1 MPFSNFSKSRL
12 SYAVAMSL
20 VVVITASMAI
30 MPTGATAQEAEE
42 KPLGATPI
50 SEIAPDT
57 VEQTGVNTQYDKA
70 LTISKI
76 SISGNQLIDEYRIKD
91 NMNLRPGSLY
101 KKSNLQSDLRGI
113 YDMGY
118 FTEKIRAVPIATR
131 DGIHL
136 RIEVEENAP
145 VTGVLVEGNKIVS
158 DAELMEIFSPQTGL
172 PQNVKQ
178 LNDSIEKIEKI
189 YADKGYVLARVKEIT
204 DDPDGM
210 INLEVNEGR
219 IKNMYF
225 VGNRKTKDY
234 VVERMMSTK
243 EGDVYNENVL
253 TEDLKRVFGTQG
265 FSDVRRVI
273 TANPENPDEYDVTIE
288 LDEKKTGAIS
298 LGGGLDTGT
307 GVFGSVGYTDPNFRG
322 RGENFSSIASV
333 GTGIIGRGDSLADAR
348 TYQFEVGWSTPSF
361 RQTDNSVGVSLYGR
375 DMASIN
381 VPLGIE
387 RRIGTNFTWS
397 KPLKSFENT
406 AFSLGFGGERVS
418 LREGG
423 TTGDLADLG
432 VTNRDGQL
440 DGGTFLNVTPTI
452 AFDTRDNRFNP
463 TQGWL
468 NTFSL
473 TGAGGLDG
481 SSYGTASANVR
492 KFTEIRKGVVL
503 ALNAQAGSSVL
514 GDIPTFNMFRLGGS
528 YSVRGFREGGLG
540 VGNGFLL
547 GSAELRTKVPL
558 WGKLKEIPV
567 LNTMTTAFFIDGGQ
581 LVDQATLTGGDFE
594 QDGFGASIGAGLR
607 FNIPG
612 VGPIRVDYALP
623 VAGGNDRYYRRV
635 NFGVGQKF

>member
-1 MPFSNFSKSRL
+1 MNGTLRIGLFHGVAISLAVSVSVLSSLSSPGFSED
-12 SYAVAMSL
+12 A
-20 VVVITASMAI
+20 
-30 MPTGATAQEAEE
+30 EAEN
-42 KPLGATPI
+42 LGATPI

-57 VEQTGVNTQYDKA
+57 VTDNGTTQYDRA
-70 LTISKI
+70 LTISRI
-76 SISGNQLIDEYRIKD
+76 SISGNQLIDEYDIKD
-91 NMNLRPGSLY
+91 TMNLRPGSLY
-101 KKSNLQSDLRGI
+101 KKGNLQTDLRKI

-145 VTGVLVEGNKIVS
+145 ITGVQVEGNDIVS
-158 DAELMEIFSPQTGL
+158 DTELMEIFSPQTGL
-172 PQNVKQ
+172 PQNIKQ
-178 LNDSIEKIEKI
+178 LNESIEKIEKI
-189 YADKGYVLARVKEIT
+189 YADKGYVLARVKNIT

-210 INLEVNEGR
+210 INLEVKEGR
-219 IKNMYF
+219 IKNIYY

-234 VVERMMSTK
+234 VIDRMMAVK
-243 EGDVYNENVL
+243 EGDIYNENVL
-253 TEDLKRVFGTQG
+253 TEDLKRIFGTQG

-273 TANPENPDEYDVTIE
+273 TANPDNPDEYDLTVE

-333 GTGIIGRGDSLADAR
+333 GTGIIGRGESLADAR

-361 RQTDNSVGVSLYGR
+361 RKTDNAVGVSLYGR

-387 RRIGTNFTWS
+387 RRIGTNFSWS
-397 KPLKSFENT
+397 RPLKSFKNT
-406 AFSLGFGGERVS
+406 AFSLGFGGENVS

-423 TTGDLADLG
+423 TTSDLADLG
-432 VTNRDGQL
+432 VTNRGDQL
-440 DGGTFLNVTPTI
+440 DGGTFLNITPTI
-452 AFDTRDNRFNP
+452 AVDTRDNRFNP
-463 TQGWL
+463 TKGWL
-468 NTFSL
+468 NTFSV
-473 TGAGGLDG
+473 TGAYGLSGG
-481 SSYGTASANVR
+481 SYSTVSTNLR
-492 KFTEIRKGVVL
+492 KFTKLREGVVL
-503 ALNAQAGSSVL
+503 ALNAQAGTNAL
-514 GDIPTFNMFRLGGS
+514 GDVPTFNMFRMGGS
-528 YSVRGFREGGLG
+528 YSVRGFQEGGLG

-567 LNTMTTAFFIDGGQ
+567 INSMTTAFFVDAGQ
-581 LVDQATLTGGDFE
+581 LVEQATLTGGDFE

-623 VAGGNDRYYRRV
+623 VAGGNSNYYRRF